1 MSTPTETILL
11 RVLLPVSVQVL
22 SLLADAFPEGT
33 LVRDTG
39 GVLEFFTVEKEVGK

>member
-1 MSTPTETILL
+1 MSAPTEAILL

-33 LVRDTG
+33 FMREKD
-39 GVLEFFTVEKEVGK
+39 GVLEFFTVEKEVSK